1 MCPAS
6 KSGHLEIR
14 EGTAKEISAFASDPE
29 SVNTHTRHQIFMTD
43 ADFMRLA
50 IQAAWQGVEKGEMPF
65 GACLVRKGQV
75 ISVAHNSAKADMD
88 TTAHAE
94 VQAIREACR
103 RLKTLALPGCVIYAT
118 CEPCPMCFTACVWA
132 KVGGIVYACRIE
144 DAEQAG
150 IRQVP
155 ISSARMNQLSQSGVE
170 IVGDVLRE
178 DSLKLFEAWRR
189 GGARPVK

>member
-1 MCPAS
+1 
-6 KSGHLEIR
+6 
-14 EGTAKEISAFASDPE
+14 
-29 SVNTHTRHQIFMTD
+29 MTD

-65 GACLVRKGQV
+65 GACVVRKGQV
-75 ISVAHNSAKADMD
+75 ISVAHNSAKANMD

-94 VQAIREACR
+94 VQAMREASR
-103 RLKTLALPGCVIYAT
+103 RLQTLELTGCAIYST

-132 KVGGIVYACRIE
+132 KLGRIVYACRIE
-144 DAEQAG
+144 DAERAG

-155 ISSARMNQLSQSGVE
+155 ISSSRMNQLGQSSVE
-170 IVGDVLRE
+170 LVGDVLRN

-189 GGARPVK
+189 GETRPVK